1 MNLINLKMKKLL
13 LSIACLLMTLSLSSQ
28 GNQNLAELLG
38 YPRDSK
44 LLIIHADDM
53 GLAHSV
59 NTACIRAFDNKGIT
73 SGSIMVPCPWAP
85 EIASYVKD
93 HPGLDVGIHLTMT
106 AEWDLYKWSGIT
118 SSDQIPSLLD
128 KNNYFYASVEELG
141 KVAKGAEAEKELRA
155 QIDKAIASGVQ
166 PTHLDTHMASVLA
179 NPELIKIYLNL
190 SEIYH
195 LPILFPRSY
204 LSWFPPD
211 VAKTLESKI
220 FLLDNLFM
228 LEPKMITGKWID
240 AYKKAIEEMKP
251 GLNEM
256 IVHLA
261 VDNDEMQA
269 ISKGHDDYGSAWR
282 QHDLDLVL
290 SNEFKD
296 LLKTNHIILIGWR
309 QIRDLMNAPGLK

>member
-1 MNLINLKMKKLL
+1 MKKLIL
-13 LSIACLLMTLSLSSQ
+13 VFASLLITLSISSQ
-28 GNQNLAELLG
+28 GNKNLAELLG
-38 YPRDSK
+38 YPGDSR

-59 NTACIRAFDNKGIT
+59 NTACISAFDKKGIT
-73 SGSIMVPCPWAP
+73 SGSIMVPCPWAN
-85 EIASYVKD
+85 EIEAYVKD

-106 AEWDLYKWSGIT
+106 AEWDQYKWGGIT
-118 SSDQIPSLLD
+118 PSDQIPSLLD
-128 KNNYFYASVEELG
+128 KNNYFYPSVEELG
-141 KVAKGAEAEKELRA
+141 KTAKGAEAEKELKA
-155 QIDKAIASGVQ
+155 QIDRAIASGVQ
-166 PTHLDTHMASVLA
+166 PTHLDTHMGSVLA
-179 NPELIKIYLNL
+179 NPELIKIYLDL

-195 LPILFPRSY
+195 LPVLFPRAY
-204 LSWFPPD
+204 LSWLPPD
-211 VAKTLESKI
+211 VAKLMEPKI

-282 QHDLDLVL
+282 QHDLDLV
-290 SNEFKD
+290 SSPEFKE
-296 LLKTNHIILIGWR
+296 LLKTNHIILIGWK
-309 QIRDLMNAPGLK
+309 QIRDLMNTQSSK